1 MKERISKLYLN
12 GYVLLAKNEYLGQF
26 LQFLISDFK
35 ANCLVGKGNNS
46 ILVKQQYEISS
57 IFSNNLPNN
66 LVNSYNIL

>member
-1 MKERISKLYLN
+1 MHTHAGKTRNPKNASFTQIKFFKERISKLYLN

-46 ILVKQQYEISS
+46 ILARQ
-57 IFSNNLPNN
+57 
-66 LVNSYNIL
+66 